1 MGVSANKIFLRFTR
15 QLRQLGDIRSDPPRL
30 ATLVLIRVSILRP
43 EEPNRTT
50 GWPSTYPRTDFQK
63 YSDPNERTPKITPT

>member
-1 MGVSANKIFLRFTR
+1 MRSHGLTVHALISNSGSLAI
-15 QLRQLGDIRSDPPRL
+15 IRRDPPRL